1 MRVWAKVIKTDIT
14 TFSSINIAH
23 AVFGFRQMG
32 AEIVEYE
39 NLDQIYDQVTKDDLV
54 LDYVFQSQEIFHK
67 FGVPRTCPIIHRCWS
82 HTWGAKSGRI
92 QLTTSAPTGAPGGTS
107 SSR

>member
-54 LDYVFQSQEIFHK
+54 LDYVFQSQEIIHK
-67 FGVPRTCPIIHRCWS
+67 FSVTPDLPDYLPVL
-82 HTWGAKSGRI
+82 KLYLGRKI
-92 QLTTSAPTGAPGGTS
+92 WKDTFASEVFLDNKIKD
-107 SSR
+107 

>member
-1 MRVWAKVIKTDIT
+1 MKGGVTIRVWAKVIKTDIT

-54 LDYVFQSQEIFHK
+54 LEPYLGRKIWKDTINRISAD
-67 FGVPRTCPIIHRCWS
+67 RS
-82 HTWGAKSGRI
+82 TW
-92 QLTTSAPTGAPGGTS
+92 GTS
-107 SSR
+107 SSQ

>member
-1 MRVWAKVIKTDIT
+1 MQVWAKVIKTDIT

-39 NLDQIYDQVTKDDLV
+39 NLDQIYGQATKDDLV

-67 FGVPRTCPIIHRCWS
+67 FGVTPDLPDYS
-82 HTWGAKSGRI
+82 PVLKPYLGRKI
-92 QLTTSAPTGAPGGTS
+92 WKDTFASEAFLDNKIKD
-107 SSR
+107 